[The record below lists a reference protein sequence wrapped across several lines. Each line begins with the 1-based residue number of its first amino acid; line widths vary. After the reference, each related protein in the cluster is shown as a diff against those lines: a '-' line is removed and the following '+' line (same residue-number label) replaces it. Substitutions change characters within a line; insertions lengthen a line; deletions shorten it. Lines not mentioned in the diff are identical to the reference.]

1 MAICG
6 KYYIQIL
13 EDVELNGNVLH
24 FRLQGNI
31 FQSRRFFQK
40 SGACH
45 LPSKIFKIKQRNASQ
60 VNSYLEA
67 NLKIS
72 LLKYILI
79 ILIRFYKIIR
89 RPIRWK
95 TYLEIFFISGWH
107 LVKYFG
113 CQNDELT
120 TMVKQIQAKRMQPSD
135 PTIH

>member
-45 LPSKIFKIKQRNASQ
+45 LPGKIFKIEQKNASQ

-79 ILIRFYKIIR
+79 ILILYRM
-89 RPIRWK
+89 P
-95 TYLEIFFISGWH
+95 YLTPHQMKDLFRNIFHFR
-107 LVKYFG
+107 
-113 CQNDELT
+113 LT
-120 TMVKQIQAKRMQPSD
+120 PSQVFWMPKR
-135 PTIH
+135 